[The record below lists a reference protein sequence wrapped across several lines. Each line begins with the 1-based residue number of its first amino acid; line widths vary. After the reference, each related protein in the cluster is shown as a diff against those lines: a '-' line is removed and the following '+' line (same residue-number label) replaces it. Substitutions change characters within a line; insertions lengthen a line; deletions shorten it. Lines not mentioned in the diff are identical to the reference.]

1 MTYFD
6 KIVNF
11 IAKTCQV
18 SDLLE
23 KEENDDFVFFKV
35 RGLSSYN
42 NLMQSEYHHAVQ
54 KLEKAVNQTNK
65 NANGGKRFG
74 F

>member
-35 RGLSSYN
+35 RGLSSSTT
-42 NLMQSEYHHAVQ
+42 LC
-54 KLEKAVNQTNK
+54 T
-65 NANGGKRFG
+65 R
-74 F
+74 